1 MYAHVGNWDDMAKVR
16 KLMRDRR
23 VKKEPGCSWIEVENK
38 VHVFLVDDAMHP
50 EVQAVY
56 NYLEQLRLE
65 MRKLGY
71 VPDTKFVLHDMES
84 EHKEYVLSTH
94 SEKLAVV
101 FGLLKLPLEATVRVF
116 KNLKICGDCHNAFKF
131 MSKVVAREIVVR
143 DGKRFHHF
151 RNAINLINSM
161 PFEPHSGAW
170 GALLGASSTHLCLDL
185 AKLAAQDLFEL
196 EPNNG
201 TPYVV
206 LSNIYS
212 VAGFSFSNVEL
223 KKGGLEVSGL
233 LAVIRASLEAS
244 SSINLYSE
252 TLRTER
258 NIEGKSCEPFEE
270 KRLVSQQETTPE
282 LHLTLLVSR

>member
-1 MYAHVGNWDDMAKVR
+1 MYAHVGRWNDMAKVR

-101 FGLLKLPLEATVRVF
+101 F
-116 KNLKICGDCHNAFKF
+116 
-131 MSKVVAREIVVR
+131 
-143 DGKRFHHF
+143 
-151 RNAINLINSM
+151 AINLINSM

-185 AKLAAQDLFEL
+185 AKLAAQHLFEL

-258 NIEGKSCEPFEE
+258 NIEGKGCEPFEE
-270 KRLVSQQETTPE
+270 KRLFSQQETTPE
-282 LHLTLLVSR
+282 LHLTLLVSSHAEALLHDAYKVLLILNIPDTYKNLILFSDKFGLSPHLIHEWQAPYT